1 MSNTVI
7 YTKSQFLFSYLKMNK
22 KDLVEVVA
30 KKGNL
35 TKKESEQI
43 ITIILETI
51 IETVS
56 EGEKV
61 ALVGFGSFVARERK
75 AREGR
80 NPKTGEKLFIPSTIV
95 PTFLVGKFFKDR
107 VKKKISNT

>member
-1 MSNTVI
+1 
-7 YTKSQFLFSYLKMNK
+7 MNK

-30 KKGNL
+30 KKENL

-43 ITIILETI
+43 ITTILETI

-61 ALVGFGSFVARERK
+61 TLVGFGSFEARERQ

-80 NPKTGEKLFIPSTIV
+80 NPRSGEKLLIPATRV

-107 VKKKISNT
+107 VKKKMKTD